1 MLEKERA
8 RYVPAMTKRSSGIIW
23 ISFGDTPQLIS
34 RWFFRD
40 SPFMMHSEGSRSRVE
55 SYCRGAGGSYNPKSS
70 LHFLFLA
77 RGMKIG
83 WSAAPKQ
90 LCRLPVLV
98 VVLSRRLLAV
108 PSGFYI
114 DDLQV
119 VETLVSRGLSTGLL
133 GFGDFPGSAHST
145 LVEIT
150 TVFTPVSDPRRLM
163 WLPVPTAL
171 GVQTDFSSTHPDG
184 VVRQRVAPQTRSKSL
199 ALVQQVL
206 GSGEFSPSLV
216 GSLRVVTGCFTGLV
230 FHVPLSSIP
239 PVVVLFNASLSPAI
253 PPSLIG
259 SGRVAFVVFVPGRD
273 LVFWAVQDVPE
284 AALLRLHGFSCSVDL
299 YYPIGGHFHVQSSV
313 LSGSRGLFSWS

>member
-8 RYVPAMTKRSSGIIW
+8 RFVLAMTNRSPGIIW

-40 SPFMMHSEGSRSRVE
+40 APFMMHSEGSRSRVE

-83 WSAAPKQ
+83 WSATPKQ

-98 VVLSRRLLAV
+98 VVLSRRLLAF

-163 WLPVPTAL
+163 WLPVFDSPWCPNGFFINTSRWGCSTARCAADSL
-171 GVQTDFSSTHPDG
+171 KVSGVGTASAGVERVFSFACG
-184 VVRQRVAPQTRSKSL
+184 VTPGCYRMFH
-199 ALVQQVL
+199 
-206 GSGEFSPSLV
+206 GPSV
-216 GSLRVVTGCFTGLV
+216 SR
-230 FHVPLSSIP
+230 
-239 PVVVLFNASLSPAI
+239 AS
-253 PPSLIG
+253 
-259 SGRVAFVVFVPGRD
+259 
-273 LVFWAVQDVPE
+273 
-284 AALLRLHGFSCSVDL
+284 
-299 YYPIGGHFHVQSSV
+299 
-313 LSGSRGLFSWS
+313 

>member
-1 MLEKERA
+1 
-8 RYVPAMTKRSSGIIW
+8 
-23 ISFGDTPQLIS
+23 
-34 RWFFRD
+34 
-40 SPFMMHSEGSRSRVE
+40 
-55 SYCRGAGGSYNPKSS
+55 
-70 LHFLFLA
+70 
-77 RGMKIG
+77 
-83 WSAAPKQ
+83 
-90 LCRLPVLV
+90 
-98 VVLSRRLLAV
+98 
-108 PSGFYI
+108 
-114 DDLQV
+114 
-119 VETLVSRGLSTGLL
+119 
-133 GFGDFPGSAHST
+133 
-145 LVEIT
+145 
-150 TVFTPVSDPRRLM
+150 M

-284 AALLRLHGFSCSVDL
+284 AVLLRLHGFSCSVDL